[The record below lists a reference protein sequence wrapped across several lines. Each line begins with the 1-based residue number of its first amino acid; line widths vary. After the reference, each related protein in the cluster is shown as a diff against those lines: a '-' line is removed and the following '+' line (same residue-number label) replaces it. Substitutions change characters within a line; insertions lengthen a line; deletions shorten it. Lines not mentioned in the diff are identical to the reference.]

1 MSLPV
6 ARGDGIDVSID
17 MTDLRST
24 LKRNAP
30 ELEKEMRTSFKK
42 LVGEAKRTVQSNTPV
57 RTGAL
62 KRSISGRTS
71 FTQTKTRMWITS
83 NNSSARNYAWIQEY
97 GRQKY
102 RPMPGKHYIEK
113 ARDQVV
119 PHALQEMNRI
129 IKQTFKDMQ

>member
-1 MSLPV
+1 MGLAV
-6 ARGDGIDVSID
+6 ARGDGIDVSVD

-30 ELEKEMRTSFKK
+30 ELEKEMRAGFKK
-42 LVGEAKRTVQSNTPV
+42 LAGEAKRTVQGNTPV

-83 NNSSARNYAWIQEY
+83 NKSPARNYAWIVEY

-102 RPMPGKHYIEK
+102 RPVPAKHFIEK
-113 ARDQVV
+113 SRDQVV
-119 PHALQEMNRI
+119 PHALREMDRI
-129 IKQTFKDMQ
+129 IAKTFKDMQ